1 MELQVYF
8 KNIKDEII
16 KTILKAKIEIKI
28 AMAWLTDED
37 IIRELTLKKISGVN
51 VQIIISDA
59 KENYVR
65 ITKLKDYLKHA
76 GILSIGITKPF
87 MHNKFAIIDDRFII
101 NGSYNWSYGARSSEE
116 NIFIITLD
124 KSIEEDIA
132 LLKKFQLQFQYLS
145 HRVRAVSIPN
155 FEELNNF
162 RQQIANPIAVIA
174 ELDENEILL
183 REEFEEAVKNSINN
197 SLKENIQFD
206 YTGLLLRMQKDG
218 GGVEFVKRLINDE
231 IQTGEMKSGFRKLQ
245 EPIPHRVDLS
255 LEYLVSREQ
264 FQSLFERSQV
274 DFCLKLMKQYGL

>member
-8 KNIKDEII
+8 KNIKAEII
-16 KTILKAKIEIKI
+16 KTILKAETEIKI
-28 AMAWLTDED
+28 AVAWLTDED
-37 IIRELTLKKISGVN
+37 IIREITLKKISGVN

-65 ITKLKDYLKHA
+65 IAKLKEYLKYA
-76 GILSIGITKPF
+76 GVLSIGITKPF

-124 KSIEEDIA
+124 KSVEEDTA

-145 HRVRAVSIPN
+145 HRVRAVSIAD

-162 RQQIANPIAVIA
+162 RQRIANPIAVIS
-174 ELDENEILL
+174 ELDESEILL

-197 SLKENIQFD
+197 SLKANIQFD
-206 YTGLLLRMQKDG
+206 YTGLLQRMQKDG

-231 IQTGEMKSGFRKLQ
+231 IQTGDMKSGFRKLQ

-255 LEYLVSREQ
+255 LEYLVSQER
-264 FQSLFERSQV
+264 FQSLFEPRQV
-274 DFCLKLMKQYGL
+274 DFCLNLMRQYHL

>member
-16 KTILKAKIEIKI
+16 KTILKAKTEIKI
-28 AMAWLTDED
+28 AVAWLTDED

-65 ITKLKDYLKHA
+65 ITKLKDYLKQS
-76 GILSIGITKPF
+76 GILLIGITKPF

-124 KSIEEDIA
+124 KSIEEDKA
-132 LLKKFQLQFQYLS
+132 LLQKFQVQFQYLS
-145 HRVRAVSIPN
+145 HRVRAISIAN

-197 SLKENIQFD
+197 SLKANIQFD
-206 YTGLLLRMQKDG
+206 YTGLLKRMQKDG

-255 LEYLVSREQ
+255 LEYLVSRER
-264 FQSLFERSQV
+264 FQSLFETSQV
-274 DFCLKLMKQYGL
+274 DFCLKLMNQYHL

>member
-1 MELQVYF
+1 MELQVHF
-8 KNIKDEII
+8 KNIKGEII
-16 KTILKAKIEIKI
+16 KTILTAKTEIKI

-37 IIRELTLKKISGVN
+37 IIREITLKKISGVN

-65 ITKLKDYLKHA
+65 ITKLKDYLKHD
-76 GILSIGITKPF
+76 GVLSIGITKPF

-124 KSIEEDIA
+124 KSIEEDKA

-145 HRVRAVSIPN
+145 HRVRAISIAN

-197 SLKENIQFD
+197 SLKANIQFD

-255 LEYLVSREQ
+255 LEYLVSRER
-264 FQSLFERSQV
+264 FQSLFEPRQV
-274 DFCLKLMKQYGL
+274 NFCLNLMNQYHL

>member
-1 MELQVYF
+1 MEVQVYF

-65 ITKLKDYLKHA
+65 ITKLKDYLKYA

-116 NIFIITLD
+116 NIFIIALD
-124 KSIEEDIA
+124 RSIKEDIA

-145 HRVRAVSIPN
+145 HRVRAVSIAN

-162 RQQIANPIAVIA
+162 RRQIANQIAVIA

-197 SLKENIQFD
+197 SLNANIQFD
-206 YTGLLLRMQKDG
+206 YTGLLLKMQKDG

-255 LEYLVSREQ
+255 LEYLVSRER
-264 FQSLFERSQV
+264 FQSLFEPRQV
-274 DFCLKLMKQYGL
+274 DFCLKLMNQYSL

>member
-1 MELQVYF
+1 M
-8 KNIKDEII
+8 
-16 KTILKAKIEIKI
+16 LKAETEIKI
-28 AMAWLTDED
+28 AVAWLTDED
-37 IIRELTLKKISGVN
+37 IIREITLKKISGVN

-65 ITKLKDYLKHA
+65 IAKLKEYLKYA
-76 GILSIGITKPF
+76 GVLSIGITKPF

-124 KSIEEDIA
+124 KSVEEDTA

-145 HRVRAVSIPN
+145 HRVRAVSIAD

-162 RQQIANPIAVIA
+162 RQRIANPIAVIS
-174 ELDENEILL
+174 ELDESEILL

-197 SLKENIQFD
+197 SLKANIQFD
-206 YTGLLLRMQKDG
+206 YTGLLQRMQKDG

-231 IQTGEMKSGFRKLQ
+231 IQTGDMKSGFRKLQ

-255 LEYLVSREQ
+255 LEYLVSQER
-264 FQSLFERSQV
+264 FQSLFEPRQV
-274 DFCLKLMKQYGL
+274 DFCLNLMKQYHL

>member
-16 KTILKAKIEIKI
+16 KTILKAKTEIKI
-28 AMAWLTDED
+28 AVAWLTDED

-65 ITKLKDYLKHA
+65 ITKLKDFLKHA
-76 GILSIGITKPF
+76 GILSIAITKPF

-101 NGSYNWSYGARSSEE
+101 NGSYNWSYGARTSEE
-116 NIFIITLD
+116 NIFIITID

-145 HRVRAVSIPN
+145 HRVRAISITN

-162 RQQIANPIAVIA
+162 RQQIANPIAVIT

-197 SLKENIQFD
+197 SLKANIQFD

-264 FQSLFERSQV
+264 FQSLFEPNQV
-274 DFCLKLMKQYGL
+274 NFCLNLMNQYHL